1 MEPKSRKVMVVDDN
15 QIDLYIAEMVMKTTK
30 FADEVICMGS
40 ARQALDYLKP
50 LHDRP
55 EELPYLIFLDIN
67 MPEMTGFDF
76 LNEYKS
82 LPENIRKKCIIM
94 MLTTSLRNVGVG
106 LVIANGAFAGTPA
119 LTAVLAYGLL
129 EVCGSLLVAFCA
141 RSTPRSNPAMA
152 GV

>member
-15 QIDLYIAEMVMKTTK
+15 QIDLYIAEMVMITTK

-40 ARQALDYLKP
+40 AREALDYLKP

-76 LNEYKS
+76 LNEYKN

-94 MLTTSLRNVGVG
+94 MLTTSLDENDRKLAEENVFVKRF
-106 LVIANGAFAGTPA
+106 LNKPLDKDKIAQ
-119 LTAVLAYGLL
+119 LK
-129 EVCGSLLVAFCA
+129 
-141 RSTPRSNPAMA
+141 
-152 GV
+152 